1 MPYKDLERKKQWEF
15 RHRARRIARRRQLR
29 RIETAQKAEQP
40 PASDRHSGVCGVLWA
55 PIAGS
60 VALAIY
66 NPKLATGIGA
76 LVLISA
82 AALKK
87 DWRWWLV
94 GVTAIV
100 IGLFFYWNDAKNTRS
115 FTGSSS
121 ETGTKKSV

>member
-1 MPYKDLERKKQWEF
+1 MPYKDPERKKQWEL
-15 RHRARRIARRRQLR
+15 RHRSRRIARRRQLR

-40 PASDRHSGVCGVLWA
+40 PASDIHSGVSGVLWA

-76 LVLISA
+76 LVLILA

-87 DWRWWLV
+87 DWRWWVV
-94 GVTAIV
+94 GIIAIV
-100 IGLFFYWNDAKNTRS
+100 IGLFFYWNDATNTRP
-115 FTGSSS
+115 FAGSGN